1 MLEYFTYGVAKGAW
15 HRVKAHK
22 KVRLKPN
29 IDTLIIKIKNIN
41 LIIQGKV
48 FVADVSQSF
57 DGCSFLPS

>member
-29 IDTLIIKIKNIN
+29 EDILNIKYIN
-41 LIIQGKV
+41 LTIKGKV